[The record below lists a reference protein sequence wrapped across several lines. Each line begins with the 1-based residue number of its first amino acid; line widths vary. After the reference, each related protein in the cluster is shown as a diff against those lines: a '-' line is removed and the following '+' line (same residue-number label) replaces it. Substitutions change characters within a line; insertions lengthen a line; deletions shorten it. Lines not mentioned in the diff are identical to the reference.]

1 MQSLTSCRVLDLGII
16 TAGAAASAIL
26 ADLGAD
32 VIKVESP
39 TYQDPFRRWDGEQ
52 IDGGHPELPPFF
64 RMTNRGKR
72 NLGLNLKTKEGRDVF
87 LRLVRSSDV
96 VVENFRRGVLDG
108 LGLGYEALRAEN
120 PDIILASISSQGED
134 GPDSAYVSFGSTL
147 EAMAGLAAITGYEG
161 GPPVVSGK
169 ELNYP
174 DQVVAIFA
182 AGMIATA
189 WLARTRGGGGVHLDL
204 SQREL
209 TSFMCGDVFMAGTGR
224 RGNSDDGAAMQGCYL
239 SADATWIAATIL
251 DADLPGL
258 AAAGCGEGREAI
270 VRWVASMSAA
280 DALAAL
286 TRLGIPASPVASA
299 AEAFANRTVE
309 WERAIAVDPERGAV
323 KGVLF
328 DSGRSPAS
336 LGRPA
341 ALLGADTR
349 EVLVEA
355 GGYAQDQIDELP
367 GIFVRPTKA
376 AGCEVE
382 VRSDLGTAFGKTSSA
397 G

>member
-1 MQSLTSCRVLDLGII
+1 MQSLSLCRVLDLGII
-16 TAGAAASAIL
+16 TAGAATSAIL

-32 VIKVESP
+32 VIKIESP
-39 TYQDPFRRWDGEQ
+39 TYQDPFRRWDGEEL
-52 IDGGHPELPPFF
+52 DGGHPELPPFF

-72 NLGLNLKTKEGRDVF
+72 NLGLDLKTKEGRDVF

-96 VVENFRRGVLDG
+96 VVENFRRGVLEG
-108 LGLGYEALRAEN
+108 LGLGYEALRTEN

-147 EAMAGLAAITGYEG
+147 EAMAGLAAITGYED
-161 GPPVVSGK
+161 GPPVISGK

-174 DQVVAIFA
+174 DQVVAVFA

-209 TSFMCGDVFMAGTGR
+209 TSFLCGDAFMSGTGR

-239 SADATWIAATIL
+239 SADAIWIAATIL
-251 DADLPGL
+251 DVNLPQL
-258 AAAGCGEGREAI
+258 ASAGCGEGREAI
-270 VRWVASMSAA
+270 VRWVASMNAA

-286 TRLGIPASPVASA
+286 ARLGIPASPVASA
-299 AEAFANRTVE
+299 AGAFAKRTVE
-309 WERAIAVDPERGAV
+309 WDRAIVTDPGSGAV

-328 DSGRSPAS
+328 DSDMSPAS

-341 ALLGADTR
+341 GLLGADTR

-355 GGYAQDQIDELP
+355 GRYAQGEIDGLP
-367 GIFVRPTKA
+367 GIFVRPTEA
-376 AGCEVE
+376 VG
-382 VRSDLGTAFGKTSSA
+382 SDAT
-397 G
+397 